1 MDVLN
6 LEMFYREH
14 MYNAPMFQ
22 FHKEKASIVSVKGE
36 CYLSL
41 ICMK

>member
-1 MDVLN
+1 MEVLN

-14 MYNAPMFQ
+14 TYSAPVFQ